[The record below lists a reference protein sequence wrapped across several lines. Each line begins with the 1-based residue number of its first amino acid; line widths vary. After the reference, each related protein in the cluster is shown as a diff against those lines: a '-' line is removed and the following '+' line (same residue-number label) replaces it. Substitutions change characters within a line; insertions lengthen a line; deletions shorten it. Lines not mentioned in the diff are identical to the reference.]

1 MQSCKKKILIV
12 NNNLDMGGI
21 QKSLVNLVKE
31 VYMDY
36 DITLL
41 LFSKSG
47 SLLQEIP
54 EEVKIVTPLKAYRI
68 LGLDRKELKKHPLLF
83 ALKAFMLMY
92 AKRVSRRNAMKL
104 LGMFQK
110 EISGYDVVIS
120 YSHLPHTQ
128 YFNNGCAEFVLDKIK
143 CDSKICFVHCDYLNF
158 GGRTEENNRTYMEFD
173 KIACCSASVRD
184 SLLFGSKLPEDKVY
198 TVKNF
203 YDLSL
208 TSYSSDSPRI
218 FDQSFIN
225 IVTIARLS
233 EEKGILRAIEAL
245 FQSKRRDIRYYIVGD
260 GPQKEEIV
268 RLISKYQMDKRV
280 TMLGEQSDPYKYLD
294 QADWLL
300 VPSFHEAAPMV
311 FDEAMLMGIKVIT
324 TNTTSAEE
332 MIGCGRGIVCE
343 NSTNGIARVLTSIGK
358 SAKSVDGALDNEK
371 QRRQFAAL
379 LSI

>member
-1 MQSCKKKILIV
+1 MKKILIV

-21 QKSLVNLVKE
+21 QKSLVNLVNE
-31 VYMDY
+31 IYEEY
-36 DITLL
+36 DVTLL

-47 SLLQEIP
+47 SLLRGIP
-54 EEVKIVTPLKAYRI
+54 EKVKVITPRKVYRI
-68 LGLDRKELKKHPLLF
+68 LGLEKKDLKKHPLLYM
-83 ALKAFMLMY
+83 LKAFLLAY
-92 AKRVSRRNAMKL
+92 TKIFSRRSAMKL
-104 LGMFQK
+104 LGLFQK
-110 EISGYDVVIS
+110 EISGYDAAIS
-120 YSHLPHTQ
+120 YSHFLHPK
-128 YFNNGCAEFVLDKIK
+128 YFGNGCADFVLDKTA
-143 CDSKICFVHCDYLNF
+143 SKNKVCFVHCDYLNF
-158 GGRTEENNRTYMEFD
+158 GGQTEASNQAYMEFD
-173 KIACCSASVRD
+173 KIACCSDSVRERF
-184 SLLFGSKLPEDKVY
+184 LRGSKLPDSKVY

-203 YDLSL
+203 YDLGL
-208 TSYSSDSPRI
+208 ASYRSDAMML
-218 FDQSFIN
+218 FDESFIN
-225 IVTIARLS
+225 VLLIARLS
-233 EEKGILRAIEAL
+233 KEKGIPRAIEAL
-245 FQSKRRDIRYYIVGD
+245 VQSKRMDIRYYIVGD